1 MDAARADIPPNLS
14 GSSSLVPIENSQS
27 RAEDHDARDAV
38 ISNSLRISTIET
50 RNAEDIASSRYPL
63 RRRQPNQLRPYSY
76 DELYYKTILKD
87 NPAAII
93 NGIRHQ
99 RRAYRQEDHYQ
110 EDDDY
115 VQEESQHQDVS
126 GEHETQEDLSLVAQS
141 LPSYIQ
147 PLSESDDGDSDG
159 LAQEARRIERDRRR
173 RERETREKNK
183 EEFEQKEEEKR
194 RGQQCLRRKK
204 EASRAPRR
212 FPVSNTSAPLGRR
225 NLDVSGRLWEEK
237 WPVH

>member
-1 MDAARADIPPNLS
+1 MAF
-14 GSSSLVPIENSQS
+14 
-27 RAEDHDARDAV
+27 
-38 ISNSLRISTIET
+38 
-50 RNAEDIASSRYPL
+50 SRYPL
-63 RRRQPNQLRPYSY
+63 RRRQPNQLRPYAY

-93 NGIRHQ
+93 NAIRHKHH
-99 RRAYRQEDHYQ
+99 AYRQEDYQ

-126 GEHETQEDLSLVAQS
+126 GEHETQEDLSLVAQP
-141 LPSYIQ
+141 LPPYIQ

-173 RERETREKNK
+173 RERETREKKK
-183 EEFEQKEEEKR
+183 EELQQKEEEKR
-194 RGQQCLRRKK
+194 LGQQRLRREK

-212 FPVSNTSAPLGRR
+212 FPVSNTSTPLGRR
-225 NLDVSGRLWEEK
+225 NSDVSGQLW
-237 WPVH
+237 

>member
-1 MDAARADIPPNLS
+1 MDATRADTPSNFS
-14 GSSSLVPIENSQS
+14 GTFSLVPVESSQLC
-27 RAEDHDARDAV
+27 AEDHVAQDAAT
-38 ISNSLRISTIET
+38 SNSLHISTIET
-50 RNAEDIASSRYPL
+50 RSVEDIALSRYPL

-93 NGIRHQ
+93 NGIRHKH
-99 RRAYRQEDHYQ
+99 RAYHQEDHYQ

-126 GEHETQEDLSLVAQS
+126 GGHETQEDLSLVARP

-159 LAQEARRIERDRRR
+159 LAQEVRRIERDRRR
-173 RERETREKNK
+173 REKETREKTK
-183 EEFEQKEEEKR
+183 EGLKQKEEEKR
-194 RGQQCLRRKK
+194 WGQQRLRRKK

-212 FPVSNTSAPLGRR
+212 FPVSNTSTPLGRR
-225 NLDVSGRLWEEK
+225 SSDVSGQLW
-237 WPVH
+237 